1 MKIIARPEAMTAKT
15 RRPDDLDMRSI
26 LSPKAVLLMTGITLE
41 TIRDKAQ
48 SGVDYLS
55 VSRTTQAA
63 RAADICLSG

>member
-1 MKIIARPEAMTAKT
+1 MTAKT

-63 RAADICLSG
+63 RAADIRLSG